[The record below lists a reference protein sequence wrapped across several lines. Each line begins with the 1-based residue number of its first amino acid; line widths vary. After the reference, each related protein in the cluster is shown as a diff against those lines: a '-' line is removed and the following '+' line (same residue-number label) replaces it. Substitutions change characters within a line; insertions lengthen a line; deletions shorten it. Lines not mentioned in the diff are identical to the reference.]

1 MGVREQVVEERPGY
15 DRETGVYTGTTTY
28 ERPYQ
33 EAPGISPLLVAEVLD
48 HAVFFS
54 LGDLGKALP
63 RFEEVALPVE
73 PDPDVAAQYAQTQ
86 QQLKDYLIARRWE
99 GDSTFRGAYLQWAM
113 GWINTPFR
121 PYEVIHNRKHP
132 LTGAAEPHRVTTLP
146 SFGEMRLFAKEQA
159 LLDLLRDE
167 LAADR
172 PCVVYLRQTG
182 TRDIQPR
189 IEGLIRKHIPQA
201 HPFILKNT
209 VSAERREQVIETE
222 LARGMNVL
230 ICNPELVKTGL
241 DLLFAPTLIF
251 YEITFNLGTMMQAAA
266 RSYRLNQT
274 HEHCKVYYLFAQ
286 ETMEQTA
293 VQLMS
298 RKQRAAK
305 LLTGD
310 VGLTGLDALTEGEGG
325 LEEALLAAIGQDE
338 ALLDPAQLFAT
349 SGASGIDAEDAT
361 FWNVEAD
368 DGVLKSEPEPAD
380 PLLIFAERD
389 LGATVTPIAKSRRNH
404 DDLRRLA
411 RHVGGYLDSVHLIA
425 DDTRRATLQVE
436 LLLALQE
443 RISGD
448 EDALTAW
455 LTSWLEG
462 HKFVFAGCEADAATQ
477 IIAFARQ
484 ALGLAPIQL
493 ERFEALEAL
502 RDEVVHAE
510 MLRQIDALTRQ
521 AVTRQQEQ
529 VDGIVSPDFQHS
541 RPERRSRSRR
551 QDDAEL
557 ATRQLALF

>member
-1 MGVREQVVEERPGY
+1 M
-15 DRETGVYTGTTTY
+15 
-28 ERPYQ
+28 
-33 EAPGISPLLVAEVLD
+33 
-48 HAVFFS
+48 
-54 LGDLGKALP
+54 
-63 RFEEVALPVE
+63 
-73 PDPDVAAQYAQTQ
+73 
-86 QQLKDYLIARRWE
+86 
-99 GDSTFRGAYLQWAM
+99 
-113 GWINTPFR
+113 
-121 PYEVIHNRKHP
+121 
-132 LTGAAEPHRVTTLP
+132 
-146 SFGEMRLFAKEQA
+146 
-159 LLDLLRDE
+159 
-167 LAADR
+167 
-172 PCVVYLRQTG
+172 VYLRQTG

-368 DGVLKSEPEPAD
+368 NGVLKSEPEPAD

-389 LGATVTPIAKSRRNH
+389 LGATVTPIAKPRRNH

-443 RISGD
+443 RIRGD
-448 EDALTAW
+448 EDVLTAW

-462 HKFVFAGCEADAATQ
+462 HKFVFTGCEADAATQ